1 VGHRVRPALRARNP
15 SERSRVS
22 TLTHLF
28 SLRALNT
35 LMRENWKDMLFVFA
49 VTAFSFAVNY
59 YALNYRVAQKSAAE
73 IQELGK

>member
-1 VGHRVRPALRARNP
+1 
-15 SERSRVS
+15 VS

-59 YALNYRVAQKSAAE
+59 YTLNYRVAQKSAAE
-73 IQELGK
+73 IQDLGK